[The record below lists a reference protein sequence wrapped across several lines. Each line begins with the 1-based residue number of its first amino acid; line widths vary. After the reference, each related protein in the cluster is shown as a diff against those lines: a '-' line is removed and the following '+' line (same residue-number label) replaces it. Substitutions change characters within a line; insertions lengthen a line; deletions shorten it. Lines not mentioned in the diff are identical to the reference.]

1 MAEINYFFVLGA
13 ALLAVASPGPA
24 TLTIAGIAIGSGRK
38 PALALACGVLTGSFM
53 WSIAAAAG
61 MSAVM
66 LAQVWLL
73 EIIRYAGAGYLAWL
87 GIKSA
92 RSALT
97 ASAKMVEMRREQRL
111 GSAYAKGLA
120 LHLTNPKAILF
131 LGSIYAIGLPAGV
144 TPVQLL
150 TVIMAIGIQSGIVF
164 LGYAMLFSSA
174 PLARA
179 YVRARRG
186 FEAVFAV
193 FFGVAAFKILTAR
206 LA

>member
-1 MAEINYFFVLGA
+1 MADIHYFLILGA
-13 ALLAVASPGPA
+13 ALLAAASPGPA
-24 TLTIAGIAIGSGRK
+24 TLTIAGTAMGSGRT
-38 PALALACGVLTGSFM
+38 PALALASGVLTGSFM
-53 WSIAAAAG
+53 CSIAAAAG

-73 EIIRYAGAGYLAWL
+73 EIIRYVGAGYLAWL

-97 ASAKMVEMRREQRL
+97 SGAKSVELRREQRV
-111 GSAYAKGLA
+111 GRAYAKGLA

-131 LGSIYAIGLPAGV
+131 FGSVYAIGLPAGV
-144 TPVQLL
+144 TPGQLL
-150 TVIMAIGIQSGIVF
+150 TVIMVIGVQSGIVF
-164 LGYAMLFSSA
+164 LGYAMPFSSA
-174 PLARA
+174 PMARA
-179 YVRARRG
+179 YARARRG

-193 FFGVAAFKILTAR
+193 FFGVAAFKILTTR